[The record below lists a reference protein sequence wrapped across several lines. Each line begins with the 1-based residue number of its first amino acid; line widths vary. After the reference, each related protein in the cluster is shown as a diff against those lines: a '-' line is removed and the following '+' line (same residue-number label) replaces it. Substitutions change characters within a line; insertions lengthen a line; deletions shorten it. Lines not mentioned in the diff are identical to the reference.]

1 MSDGLGAVDMKPL
14 AAGVNPQNVPDVAPH
29 LHQAALNPEIGD
41 EPLRLIYLDV
51 YCSRGK
57 ATHGGRATPDRG
69 RYCASYE

>member
-14 AAGVNPQNVPDVAPH
+14 AVGVNPQNVPDVAPH

-51 YCSRGK
+51 LQPRQGHSPSKSDTRSR
-57 ATHGGRATPDRG
+57 PLL
-69 RYCASYE
+69 C